1 MHIVI
6 FFFTRLEILF
16 EYARSVFVKEN
27 LLGVGCLRD
36 LVKKKNIYRKREIK
50 GENSHQLDLTVTVDN
65 AEQRVRKIETE
76 SFLYM
81 SRNRD
86 REKDK

>member
-6 FFFTRLEILF
+6 LFFTRLEILF
-16 EYARSVFVKEN
+16 EYTRSVFVKEN
-27 LLGVGCLRD
+27 LLGVGRLRQ
-36 LVKKKNIYRKREIK
+36 VKKKNIYRKREIK